1 MIQMLPPEVADAI
14 AAGEVIERPS
24 SVVKE
29 LVENALDAG
38 ARRISIDV
46 RGAGKTSIRVSD
58 DGAGIPAD
66 ELVLAFV
73 RHTTSKLIKLSDLA
87 VIESF
92 GFRGEALA
100 SIAAVADV
108 ECASGGAT
116 LRIRA
121 GDVGELGTGPL
132 LPGMVIE
139 VRDLFANVPAR
150 LKFLKSD
157 ATEVAAI
164 KDIVSAFALL
174 HPHVRFHLTVDSRA
188 AVSTNGD
195 GDRRR
200 AIAAV
205 FGPPVAGEMLEMIGM
220 PLNPHELEGPA
231 TQAAERAAERLALSS
246 RGPLLRV
253 TGMVS
258 QPRLSRGS
266 RDGMVLAV
274 NGRPISAR
282 SLVYALEECYQ
293 GRLER
298 GRHPVAVIDVG
309 IDPELVDVNVHP
321 AKKEVRFRDEGA
333 VFAALQ
339 RAVRAALDGSDPF
352 RYRPAETGAE
362 ASTAIPGPQLTLHE
376 SPAVMEQTN
385 GHGATA
391 VLRPIGQAGP
401 GYLVAEGPHGLVLVD
416 QHAAHERVVYN
427 RLLERLRTG
436 RGASQPL
443 LIPQAVDVDPAL
455 IAAAADHR
463 AELANLGLE
472 YEEFG
477 PRSLRITAVPV
488 ELPSGRAT
496 AAIQET
502 LAALAENRGDGAMQ
516 KAAAALACH
525 SAVKFGDVLDVAEQ
539 RRLLADLEA
548 AEESIT
554 CPHGRPT
561 RLLVE
566 WQELTRHFRRN
577 Y

>member
-1 MIQMLPPEVADAI
+1 MTALIRLLSPEVADAI
-14 AAGEVIERPS
+14 AAGEVIERPA

-38 ARRISIDV
+38 ARRVTIDV

-58 DGAGIPAD
+58 DGSGIPAD
-66 ELVLAFV
+66 ELTLAFI
-73 RHTTSKLIKLSDLA
+73 RHSTSKLAKLADLA
-87 VIESF
+87 AIHSF

-100 SIAAVADV
+100 SIAAVGDV
-108 ECASGGAT
+108 ECASGGAVV
-116 LRIRA
+116 RIRA
-121 GDVGELGTGPL
+121 GELVDQGSGPL
-132 LPGMVIE
+132 LPGVAIE
-139 VRDLFANVPAR
+139 VRDLFGNVPAR

-157 ATEVAAI
+157 ATETAAI
-164 KDIVSAFALL
+164 KDVVSSFALL
-174 HPHVRFHLTVDSRA
+174 HPHVRFHLTIDSRA
-188 AVSTNGD
+188 AVSTSGD

-200 AIAAV
+200 AIGAVYGAAV
-205 FGPPVAGEMLEMIGM
+205 AAEVLEIVGM
-220 PLNPHELEGPA
+220 PLVA
-231 TQAAERAAERLALSS
+231 
-246 RGPLLRV
+246 
-253 TGMVS
+253 GMVS

-266 RDGMVLAV
+266 RDGMVIAV

-298 GRHPVAVIDVG
+298 GRHPVAVIDIG

-339 RAVRAALDGSDPF
+339 RAVRAALDGSEPF
-352 RYRPAETGAE
+352 RYHAIEPVE
-362 ASTAIPGPQLTLHE
+362 AVIGMTPGPQLTLHE
-376 SPAVMEQTN
+376 GTATLAAPEPN
-385 GHGATA
+385 GHATTGS
-391 VLRPIGQAGP
+391 VLRPIGQVGP

-416 QHAAHERVVYN
+416 QHAAHERVLYN
-427 RLLERLRTG
+427 RFLERLRDG

-443 LIPQAVDVDPAL
+443 LIPQAVDVEPAL

-463 AELANLGLE
+463 ADLANLGLE

-477 PRSLRITAVPV
+477 PRSIRITAVPA
-488 ELPSGRAT
+488 EMPAGRAT

-502 LAALAENRGDGAMQ
+502 LGALAENRGDGAME

-525 SAVKFGDVLDVAEQ
+525 SAVRFGDVLDISEQ

-548 AEESIT
+548 AAESVT

>member
-14 AAGEVIERPS
+14 AAGEVIERPA

-29 LVENALDAG
+29 LVENALDGG

-58 DGAGIPAD
+58 DGAGIPAA
-66 ELVLAFV
+66 ELGLAFV
-73 RHTTSKLIKLSDLA
+73 RHTTSKLSKLADLVA
-87 VIESF
+87 IQTL

-108 ECASGGAT
+108 ECSSDGSI

-121 GDVGELGTGPL
+121 AETVEQGSGPL
-132 LPGMVIE
+132 LPGVAIE

-164 KDIVSAFALL
+164 RDVVSAFALL
-174 HPHVRFHLTVDSRA
+174 HPQVRFHLTIDSRA
-188 AVSTNGD
+188 AISSSGD

-205 FGPPVAGEMLEMIGM
+205 YGQPVAAEMLEMTAM
-220 PLNPHELEGPA
+220 PLVSGL
-231 TQAAERAAERLALSS
+231 
-246 RGPLLRV
+246 
-253 TGMVS
+253 VS

-274 NGRPISAR
+274 NGRPITAR

-298 GRHPVAVIDVG
+298 GRHPVAVIDIG

-321 AKKEVRFRDEGA
+321 AKREVRFRDEGA

-339 RAVRAALDGSDPF
+339 RAVRSALDGSDPF
-352 RYRPAETGAE
+352 RYRPGETSSAVSV
-362 ASTAIPGPQLTLHE
+362 APQGPQLTLHDAAA
-376 SPAVMEQTN
+376 AVAAAETN
-385 GHGATA
+385 GHAPNG

-416 QHAAHERVVYN
+416 QHAAHERVLYN

-436 RGASQPL
+436 RGTSQPL
-443 LIPQAVDVDPAL
+443 LIPQAVDVEPAL

-463 AELANLGLE
+463 VELANLGLE
-472 YEEFG
+472 FEEFG
-477 PRSLRITAVPV
+477 PRSLRITAVPS

-502 LAALAENRGDGAMQ
+502 LAALAESRGDGAIE

-539 RRLLADLEA
+539 RHLLADLEA
-548 AEESIT
+548 AQESIT

>member
-1 MIQMLPPEVADAI
+1 LRESIRLLAPEVADAI
-14 AAGEVIERPS
+14 AAGEVIERPA

-29 LVENALDAG
+29 LMENALDSE
-38 ARRISIDV
+38 ARRINIDV
-46 RGAGKTSIRVSD
+46 RGAGRTSIRVSD

-66 ELVLAFV
+66 ELAIAFV
-73 RHTTSKLIKLSDLA
+73 RHATSKVSRLSDLNA
-87 VIESF
+87 IVSF

-100 SIAAVADV
+100 SIAAVSDV
-108 ECASGGAT
+108 ECSSGGAT
-116 LRIRA
+116 IRIRA
-121 GDVGELGTGPL
+121 GELVERGSGPL
-132 LPGMVIE
+132 LPGVTLE

-164 KDIVSAFALL
+164 KDVVGAFAML
-174 HPHVRFHLTVDSRA
+174 HPHVRFHLTIDARV
-188 AVSTNGD
+188 AVSTTGD

-205 FGPPVAGEMLEMIGM
+205 FGAPVAAEVLEVVGM
-220 PLNPHELEGPA
+220 PLA
-231 TQAAERAAERLALSS
+231 S
-246 RGPLLRV
+246 
-253 TGMVS
+253 GMVS

-266 RDGMVLAV
+266 RDGIVLAV
-274 NGRPISAR
+274 NGRPISSRA
-282 SLVYALEECYQ
+282 LVYALEECYQ

-298 GRHPVAVIDVG
+298 GRHPVAVIDIG

-321 AKKEVRFRDEGA
+321 AKKEVRFRDEGT

-339 RAVRAALDGSDPF
+339 RAVRAALDGSEPF
-352 RYRPAETGAE
+352 RYRPVESMAPIAGSRATR
-362 ASTAIPGPQLTLHE
+362 QLTIHE
-376 SPAVMEQTN
+376 AATALATAEPAVGRDTE
-385 GHGATA
+385 AA

-416 QHAAHERVVYN
+416 QHAAHERVLYN
-427 RLLERLRTG
+427 RLLERLRSG
-436 RGASQPL
+436 RGMSQPL
-443 LIPQAVDVDPAL
+443 LIPQAVDVEPAL

-463 AELANLGLE
+463 ADLANLGLE
-472 YEEFG
+472 FEEFG

-488 ELPSGRAT
+488 EMPAGRAT
-496 AAIQET
+496 AAVQET
-502 LAALAENRGDGAMQ
+502 LAALAESRGDGALE

-525 SAVKFGDVLDVAEQ
+525 SAVRFGDVLDVAEQ
-539 RRLLADLEA
+539 RRLLSDLESTH
-548 AEESIT
+548 ESVT

>member
-1 MIQMLPPEVADAI
+1 VTESIRLLAPEVADAI
-14 AAGEVIERPS
+14 AAGEVIERPA

-29 LVENALDAG
+29 LVENALDSD
-38 ARRISIDV
+38 ARRINVDV
-46 RGAGKTSIRVSD
+46 RGAGRTSIRVSD
-58 DGAGIPAD
+58 DGSGIRAD
-66 ELVLAFV
+66 ELAIAFV
-73 RHTTSKLIKLSDLA
+73 RHATSKVSKLSDLNSI
-87 VIESF
+87 VTF

-100 SIAAVADV
+100 SIAAVSDV
-108 ECASGGAT
+108 ECSSGGAT
-116 LRIRA
+116 IRIRA
-121 GDVGELGTGPL
+121 GEPVEQGSGPL
-132 LPGMVIE
+132 LPGVTLE

-164 KDIVSAFALL
+164 KDVVGAFALL
-174 HPHVRFHLTVDSRA
+174 HPHVRFHLTIDARV
-188 AVSTNGD
+188 AVSTTGD

-205 FGPPVAGEMLEMIGM
+205 FGAPVAAEVLEMVGM
-220 PLNPHELEGPA
+220 PLA
-231 TQAAERAAERLALSS
+231 S
-246 RGPLLRV
+246 
-253 TGMVS
+253 GMVS

-266 RDGMVLAV
+266 RDGIVLAV
-274 NGRPISAR
+274 NGRPISSRA
-282 SLVYALEECYQ
+282 LVYALEECYQ

-298 GRHPVAVIDVG
+298 GRHPVAVIDIG

-321 AKKEVRFRDEGA
+321 AKKEVRFRDEGT

-339 RAVRAALDGSDPF
+339 RAVRAALDGSEPF
-352 RYRPAETGAE
+352 RYRPVE
-362 ASTAIPGPQLTLHE
+362 STAPVAESSVTPQLTIHE
-376 SPAVMEQTN
+376 AAIALATAEPAIGQVT
-385 GHGATA
+385 APA

-416 QHAAHERVVYN
+416 QHAAHERVLYN
-427 RLLERLRTG
+427 RLLERLRSG
-436 RGASQPL
+436 RGMTQPL
-443 LIPQAVDVDPAL
+443 LIPQAVDVEPTL

-463 AELANLGLE
+463 ADLANLGLE

-477 PRSLRITAVPV
+477 PRSLRITSVPV
-488 ELPSGRAT
+488 EMPAGRAT
-496 AAIQET
+496 AAVQET
-502 LAALAENRGDGAMQ
+502 LAALAESRGDGALE

-525 SAVKFGDVLDVAEQ
+525 SAVRFGDVLDVAEQ
-539 RRLLADLEA
+539 RRLLSDLEST
-548 AEESIT
+548 EDSVT

>member
-1 MIQMLPPEVADAI
+1 LNHSIHLLSPEIADAI
-14 AAGEVIERPS
+14 AAGEVIERPA

-29 LVENALDAG
+29 LVENALDG
-38 ARRISIDV
+38 EARRVNIDV
-46 RGAGKTSIRVSD
+46 RGAGRTSIRVSD
-58 DGAGIPAD
+58 DGSGIAAD
-66 ELVLAFV
+66 ELALAFV
-73 RHTTSKLIKLSDLA
+73 RHATSKVAKLSDLDA
-87 VIESF
+87 IASL

-108 ECASGGAT
+108 ECSSGGAT
-116 LRIRA
+116 IRIRA
-121 GDVGELGTGPL
+121 GDLVEHGSAPL
-132 LPGMVIE
+132 LPGVTLE

-157 ATEVAAI
+157 ATEIAAI
-164 KDIVSAFALL
+164 KDVVSAFALL
-174 HPHVRFHLTVDSRA
+174 HPHVRFHLTIDARVA
-188 AVSTNGD
+188 ISTTGD

-200 AIAAV
+200 AISAV
-205 FGPPVAGEMLEMIGM
+205 FGAPVAAEVLEMVGR
-220 PLNPHELEGPA
+220 PLVA
-231 TQAAERAAERLALSS
+231 
-246 RGPLLRV
+246 
-253 TGMVS
+253 GMVS

-266 RDGMVLAV
+266 RDGIVLAV
-274 NGRPISAR
+274 NGRPISSRA
-282 SLVYALEECYQ
+282 LVYALEECYL

-298 GRHPVAVIDVG
+298 GRHPIAVIDIG

-321 AKKEVRFRDEGA
+321 AKKEVRFRDEGT

-352 RYRPAETGAE
+352 RYRALESMPSVAA
-362 ASTAIPGPQLTLHE
+362 ASVRPQLTIHD
-376 SPAVMEQTN
+376 A
-385 GHGATA
+385 ATALPTAEPTVLRTGEPA

-416 QHAAHERVVYN
+416 QHAAHERVLYN
-427 RLLERLRTG
+427 RLLERLRSG
-436 RGASQPL
+436 RGMSQPL
-443 LIPQAVDVDPAL
+443 LIPQAVDVEPAL

-463 AELANLGLE
+463 ADLANLGLE

-488 ELPSGRAT
+488 EMPSGRAT
-496 AAIQET
+496 AAVQET
-502 LAALAENRGDGAMQ
+502 LAALAENRGDGALE

-525 SAVKFGDVLDVAEQ
+525 SAVRFGDVLDVAEQ
-539 RRLLADLEA
+539 RRLLADLEST
-548 AEESIT
+548 EESVT

>member
-1 MIQMLPPEVADAI
+1 MIEMLPPEVADAI
-14 AAGEVIERPS
+14 AAGEVIERPA

-38 ARRISIDV
+38 ALRITVDV
-46 RGAGKTSIRVSD
+46 RGAGKTSIRVND

-66 ELVLAFV
+66 ELAIAFV
-73 RHTTSKLIKLSDLA
+73 RHTTSKLSKISDLIA
-87 VIESF
+87 IQSF

-108 ECASGGAT
+108 EAASGGSR

-121 GDVGELGTGPL
+121 GAIVERGAAPL
-132 LPGMVIE
+132 LPGVAIE

-150 LKFLKSD
+150 LRFLKSD

-164 KDIVSAFALL
+164 KEVVSAFALL
-174 HPHVRFHLTVDSRA
+174 HPHVRFHLTVDSRP
-188 AVSTNGD
+188 AVSTSGD

-205 FGPPVAGEMLEMIGM
+205 FGATVATEMLDMLGVPHVAGL
-220 PLNPHELEGPA
+220 
-231 TQAAERAAERLALSS
+231 
-246 RGPLLRV
+246 
-253 TGMVS
+253 VS

-274 NGRPISAR
+274 NGRPVSAR

-298 GRHPVAVIDVG
+298 GRHPVAVIDVAL
-309 IDPELVDVNVHP
+309 DPELVDVNVHP

-333 VFAALQ
+333 VFASLQ
-339 RAVRAALDGSDPF
+339 RAVRAALDGSDPY
-352 RYRPAETGAE
+352 RYRPA
-362 ASTAIPGPQLTLHE
+362 AIMTTEPEVVSGPQLVLHDP
-376 SPAVMEQTN
+376 PAALAPPATN
-385 GHGATA
+385 GHASNA

-416 QHAAHERVVYN
+416 QHAAHERILYN

-443 LIPQAVDVDPAL
+443 LIPQAVDVEPAL
-455 IAAAADHR
+455 LAAATDHR
-463 AELANLGLE
+463 AELASLGLE

-496 AAIQET
+496 SAIQET
-502 LAALAENRGDGAMQ
+502 LAALAEDRGDDAIR

-525 SAVKFGDVLDVAEQ
+525 SAVKFGDVLDIAEQ
-539 RRLLADLEA
+539 RRLLADLETA
-548 AEESIT
+548 DESIT

>member
-1 MIQMLPPEVADAI
+1 MSTEPIRMLAPEVADAI
-14 AAGEVIERPS
+14 AAGEVIERPA

-29 LVENALDAG
+29 LIENALDAG

-46 RGAGKTSIRVSD
+46 RGAGKTSIRMSD
-58 DGAGIPAD
+58 DGEGIPAD
-66 ELVLAFV
+66 ELALAFV
-73 RHTTSKLIKLSDLA
+73 RHTTSKLSKLGDLTA
-87 VIESF
+87 IQTF

-108 ECASGGAT
+108 ECASGGST
-116 LRIRA
+116 VRIRA
-121 GDVGELGTGPL
+121 GELLEQGGGPL
-132 LPGMVIE
+132 LPGVAIE
-139 VRDLFANVPAR
+139 VRDLFSNVPAR
-150 LKFLKSD
+150 LKFMKSD
-157 ATEVAAI
+157 ATETAAI
-164 KDIVSAFALL
+164 RDVVGAFALL
-174 HPHVRFHLTVDSRA
+174 HPHVRFHLTLDSRA
-188 AVSTNGD
+188 AVSTSGD

-200 AIAAV
+200 AVGAV
-205 FGPPVAGEMLEMIGM
+205 FGAPVASEVMEIVGM
-220 PLNPHELEGPA
+220 PLISGL
-231 TQAAERAAERLALSS
+231 
-246 RGPLLRV
+246 
-253 TGMVS
+253 VS

-266 RDGMVLAV
+266 RDGIVLAV

-282 SLVYALEECYQ
+282 ALVYALEECYQ

-298 GRHPVAVIDVG
+298 GRHPLAVLDVG

-321 AKKEVRFRDEGA
+321 AKKEVRFRDEGT

-339 RAVRAALDGSDPF
+339 RAVRAALDGSEPF
-352 RYRPAETGAE
+352 RYRSTE
-362 ASTAIPGPQLTLHE
+362 AMVDAAAGLPQPQLVLHD
-376 SPAVMEQTN
+376 A
-385 GHGATA
+385 GAAIATA
-391 VLRPIGQAGP
+391 LPATTTSTVLRPIGQAGP

-416 QHAAHERVVYN
+416 QHAAHERVLYN
-427 RLLERLRTG
+427 RFLERLREG
-436 RGASQPL
+436 RGTSQPL
-443 LIPQAVDVDPAL
+443 LIPQAVDVDPSL
-455 IAAAADHR
+455 IAAAVDHR
-463 AELANLGLE
+463 AELSSIGLE

-502 LAALAENRGDGAMQ
+502 LAALAEHRGDSAME

-525 SAVKFGDVLDVAEQ
+525 SSVRFGDVLDPAEQ
-539 RRLLADLEA
+539 RKLLADLESTP
-548 AEESIT
+548 ESIT

>member
-1 MIQMLPPEVADAI
+1 MSQSIHLLAPEIANAI
-14 AAGEVIERPS
+14 AAGEVIERPA

-29 LVENALDAG
+29 LVENSLDG
-38 ARRISIDV
+38 DARRINVDV
-46 RGAGKTSIRVSD
+46 RGAGRTSIRVSD
-58 DGAGIPAD
+58 DGSGIAAE
-66 ELVLAFV
+66 ELQLAFV
-73 RHTTSKLIKLSDLA
+73 RHATSKVTKLSDLDA
-87 VIESF
+87 VVSF

-108 ECASGGAT
+108 ECSSGGAT
-116 LRIRA
+116 IRIRA
-121 GDVGELGTGPL
+121 GEPIAQGPGPL
-132 LPGMVIE
+132 LPGVTIE
-139 VRDLFANVPAR
+139 VRDLFTNVPAR

-164 KDIVSAFALL
+164 KDVVSAFALL
-174 HPHVRFHLTVDSRA
+174 HPHVRFHLTIDARA
-188 AVSTNGD
+188 AVSTTGD

-205 FGPPVAGEMLEMIGM
+205 FGAAVAAEVLEMVGM
-220 PLNPHELEGPA
+220 PLA
-231 TQAAERAAERLALSS
+231 S
-246 RGPLLRV
+246 
-253 TGMVS
+253 GMVS

-266 RDGMVLAV
+266 RDGIVLAV
-274 NGRPISAR
+274 NGRPISSRA
-282 SLVYALEECYQ
+282 LVYALEECYQ

-298 GRHPVAVIDVG
+298 GRHPVAVIDIG

-333 VFAALQ
+333 VFGALQ

-352 RYRPAETGAE
+352 RYRPVE
-362 ASTAIPGPQLTLHE
+362 STASFAVRDLAPQLTIHE
-376 SPAVMEQTN
+376 AARALLTAEPMIAHAAE
-385 GHGATA
+385 TA

-401 GYLVAEGPHGLVLVD
+401 GYLVAEGPHGLVLID
-416 QHAAHERVVYN
+416 QHAAHERVLYN
-427 RLLERLRTG
+427 RLVERLHSG
-436 RGASQPL
+436 RGMSQPL
-443 LIPQAVDVDPAL
+443 LIPQAVDVEPAL

-463 AELANLGLE
+463 GDLANLGLE

-488 ELPSGRAT
+488 EMPAGRAT
-496 AAIQET
+496 AAVQEA
-502 LAALAENRGDGAMQ
+502 LAALAENRGDGSLE

-525 SAVKFGDVLDVAEQ
+525 SAVRFGDVLDVAEQ
-539 RRLLADLEA
+539 RRLLADLEST
-548 AEESIT
+548 EESVT

-561 RLLVE
+561 RLLIE

>member
-1 MIQMLPPEVADAI
+1 MTASIHLLAPEVADAI
-14 AAGEVIERPS
+14 AAGEVIERPA

-29 LVENALDAG
+29 LVENALDAD
-38 ARRISIDV
+38 ARRINIDV
-46 RGAGKTSIRVSD
+46 RGSGKTSIRVSD
-58 DGAGIPAD
+58 DGVGIVAD
-66 ELVLAFV
+66 ELALAFV
-73 RHTTSKLIKLSDLA
+73 RHTTSKVAKLSDLVA
-87 VIESF
+87 IVSF

-108 ECASGGAT
+108 ECSSGGST
-116 LRIRA
+116 IRVRA
-121 GDVGELGTGPL
+121 GELVEQGSGPL
-132 LPGMVIE
+132 LPGVTID

-174 HPHVRFHLTVDSRA
+174 HPHVRFHLTIDARV
-188 AVSTNGD
+188 AVSTAGD

-200 AIAAV
+200 AVAAI
-205 FGPPVAGEMLEMIGM
+205 FGAPVAAEVLEIIGM
-220 PLNPHELEGPA
+220 PLA
-231 TQAAERAAERLALSS
+231 T
-246 RGPLLRV
+246 GI
-253 TGMVS
+253 VS

-266 RDGMVLAV
+266 RDGIVLAV
-274 NGRPISAR
+274 NGRPISSRA
-282 SLVYALEECYQ
+282 LVYALEECYQ

-298 GRHPVAVIDVG
+298 GRHPVAVIDIG

-321 AKKEVRFRDEGA
+321 AKKEVRFRDEGT

-339 RAVRAALDGSDPF
+339 RAVRAALDGSEPF
-352 RYRPAETGAE
+352 RYRPVDSAPPVAAGE
-362 ASTAIPGPQLTLHE
+362 AYPQLRLHE
-376 SPAVMEQTN
+376 AGVAVATAEPEAHPGME
-385 GHGATA
+385 GA

-401 GYLVAEGPHGLVLVD
+401 GYIVAEGPHGLVLVD
-416 QHAAHERVVYN
+416 QHAAHERVLYN
-427 RLLERLRTG
+427 RLLERLRSG
-436 RGASQPL
+436 RGMSQPL
-443 LIPQAVDVDPAL
+443 LIPQAVDVEPAL

-463 AELANLGLE
+463 ADLANLGLE

-488 ELPSGRAT
+488 EMPAGRAT
-496 AAIQET
+496 AAVQQT
-502 LAALAENRGDGAMQ
+502 LGALAESRGDGAIE

-525 SAVKFGDVLDVAEQ
+525 SAVRFGDILDVAEQ
-539 RRLLADLEA
+539 RRLLADLEV
-548 AEESIT
+548 AEESVT

>member
-1 MIQMLPPEVADAI
+1 MLPSEVADAI
-14 AAGEVIERPS
+14 AAGEVIERPA

-38 ARRISIDV
+38 ALRITIDV

-58 DGAGIPAD
+58 DGAGIPPE
-66 ELVLAFV
+66 ELAIAFV
-73 RHTTSKLIKLSDLA
+73 RHTTSKLSKISDLIA
-87 VIESF
+87 IQSL

-108 ECASGGAT
+108 ETASGGAR

-121 GDVGELGTGPL
+121 GEIVEQGAAAI
-132 LPGMVIE
+132 LPGVAIE

-157 ATEVAAI
+157 ATEVAAV
-164 KDIVSAFALL
+164 KEVVSAFALL
-174 HPHVRFHLTVDSRA
+174 HPRVRFHLTIDSRA
-188 AVSTNGD
+188 AVSTAGD

-205 FGPPVAGEMLEMIGM
+205 YGPPVAAEMLEILGT
-220 PLNPHELEGPA
+220 PL
-231 TQAAERAAERLALSS
+231 
-246 RGPLLRV
+246 V
-253 TGMVS
+253 TGLVS
-258 QPRLSRGS
+258 QPRISRGS

-274 NGRPISAR
+274 NGRPVSAR

-298 GRHPVAVIDVG
+298 GRHPLAVIDIG
-309 IDPELVDVNVHP
+309 LDPELVDVNVHP

-339 RAVRAALDGSDPF
+339 RAVRSALDGSDPY
-352 RYRPAETGAE
+352 RYRPGDTS
-362 ASTAIPGPQLTLHE
+362 ASVPAPQLVIHDAPTTIA
-376 SPAVMEQTN
+376 PAETN
-385 GHGATA
+385 GHATNGA

-416 QHAAHERVVYN
+416 QHAAHERVLYN

-436 RGASQPL
+436 REASQPL
-443 LIPQAVDVDPAL
+443 LIPQAIDVEPAV
-455 IAAAADHR
+455 IAAASVHR
-463 AELANLGLE
+463 VELAELGLE

-477 PRSLRITAVPV
+477 PRSLRITAVPA
-488 ELPSGRAT
+488 ELPSSRAT
-496 AAIQET
+496 AAIHET
-502 LAALAENRGDGAMQ
+502 LTALAENRGDGAIQ

-525 SAVKFGDVLDVAEQ
+525 SAVRFGDVLDIAEQ
-539 RRLLADLEA
+539 RRLLADLEN

>member
-1 MIQMLPPEVADAI
+1 MSESIRLLSPEVADAI
-14 AAGEVIERPS
+14 AAGEVIERPA

-29 LVENALDAG
+29 LVENALDSE
-38 ARRISIDV
+38 ARRINIDV
-46 RGAGKTSIRVSD
+46 RGAGRTSIRVSD
-58 DGAGIPAD
+58 DGSGIPAD
-66 ELVLAFV
+66 ELAIAFV
-73 RHTTSKLIKLSDLA
+73 RHATSKVSKLSDLA
-87 VIESF
+87 TIVSF

-100 SIAAVADV
+100 SIAAVSDV
-108 ECASGGAT
+108 ECSSGGAT
-116 LRIRA
+116 IRIRA
-121 GDVGELGTGPL
+121 GEAVEQGSGPL
-132 LPGMVIE
+132 LPGVTIE

-164 KDIVSAFALL
+164 KDVVGGFALL
-174 HPHVRFHLTVDSRA
+174 HPHVRFHLTIDARV
-188 AVSTNGD
+188 AVSTTGD

-200 AIAAV
+200 AIGSV
-205 FGPPVAGEMLEMIGM
+205 FGAQVAAEVLEMVGM
-220 PLNPHELEGPA
+220 PLA
-231 TQAAERAAERLALSS
+231 S
-246 RGPLLRV
+246 
-253 TGMVS
+253 GMVS

-266 RDGMVLAV
+266 RDGIVLAV
-274 NGRPISAR
+274 NGRPISSRA
-282 SLVYALEECYQ
+282 LVYALEECYQ

-298 GRHPVAVIDVG
+298 GRHPVAVIDIG

-321 AKKEVRFRDEGA
+321 AKKEVRFRDEGT

-339 RAVRAALDGSDPF
+339 RAVRAALDGSEPF
-352 RYRPAETGAE
+352 RYRPVESTPLVGAGRV
-362 ASTAIPGPQLTLHE
+362 TPQLTIHE
-376 SPAVMEQTN
+376 ASVALATAEPAIGRETE
-385 GHGATA
+385 TA

-416 QHAAHERVVYN
+416 QHAAHERVLYN
-427 RLLERLRTG
+427 RLLERLRSG
-436 RGASQPL
+436 RGMSQPL
-443 LIPQAVDVDPAL
+443 LIPQALDVEPAL

-463 AELANLGLE
+463 ADLANLGLE

-488 ELPSGRAT
+488 EMPAGRAT
-496 AAIQET
+496 AAVQET
-502 LAALAENRGDGAMQ
+502 LAALAEGRDDGALE

-525 SAVKFGDVLDVAEQ
+525 SAVRFGDVLDVAEQ
-539 RRLLADLEA
+539 RRLLADLEST
-548 AEESIT
+548 EDSIT